1 MGNENKRIN
10 SKKEKVIMLNLI
22 IFLLFSQNITKE
34 QFVLIEKDSISF
46 SKLIDEVKK
55 NTKQEECFT

>member
-1 MGNENKRIN
+1 
-10 SKKEKVIMLNLI
+10 MLNLI
-22 IFLLFSQNITKE
+22 VFLLFNQNISKE
-34 QFVLIEKDSISF
+34 QFILIEKDSISF